1 MNKNKKKFIQ
11 KLKKQSKD
19 ELISIICEQYEDLF
33 HKKNKIEYLE
43 SLVVAHQQTLKFALN
58 HQNPKF
64 IYEISE
70 DDGDDEPDK
79 IPDIKEKDLR
89 SYV

>member
-1 MNKNKKKFIQ
+1 M
-11 KLKKQSKD
+11 
-19 ELISIICEQYEDLF
+19 ICDQYEDLWRNRKEIQ
-33 HKKNKIEYLE
+33 HLE
-43 SLVVAHQQTLKFALN
+43 NLVVAHQQTLKFALN